1 MSITINIE
9 DWDSCKKTAFASTWD
24 DFCIESW
31 KKLVSYANKK
41 NIPLTFFINTCGYCE
56 AGRFQKDNNLIGP
69 ETKMSKKDI
78 EFFKKIVKQGNE
90 IGGHTTNHYDMHKMN
105 NQDIEKDCKEWINIM
120 EKEKIIKK
128 NQGLS
133 FSYPYGYRP
142 KSLSMI
148 EKYFIGAR
156 SYGGGLNENNPTN
169 IFRLK
174 STNIGKMAKLEKIN
188 KVIDEAINN
197 NKIIIEAGH
206 GINKECW
213 SPVPDNI
220 IYKHFDY
227 VNKKQ
232 KDLWCT
238 TMVNIIKYIIQRNNI
253 DLIQEKNNK
262 NIQISFQKKIDFNFD
277 LIPLTISLKITKDT
291 KIKNCKQ
298 NKKNIKIQNLNG
310 LYFIKTSDFENKI
323 FINISKNKTKGKF
336 NREKKLKKTK
346 KNKDI

>member
-9 DWDSCKKTAFASTWD
+9 KWDSCKKTAFASTWD

-90 IGGHTTNHYDMHKMN
+90 IGGHTTNHYDMHKMSN
-105 NQDIEKDCKEWINIM
+105 NDIEKDCEEWVNIL
-120 EKEKIIKK
+120 EKKKVIKK

-142 KSLSMI
+142 KSLNML
-148 EKYFIGAR
+148 EKYFLGAR
-156 SYGGGLNENNPTN
+156 AYGGGLNDCNPKN
-169 IFRLK
+169 LYRLK
-174 STNIGKMAKLEKIN
+174 SVNVGKMTKLEKLN
-188 KVIDEAINN
+188 KILDDAINN
-197 NKIIIEAGH
+197 DKIIIEAGH

-232 KDLWCT
+232 KYLWCT
-238 TMVNIIKYIIQRNNI
+238 TMVNIIKYIIQRNNLELSLKHI
-253 DLIQEKNNK
+253 DQEKLIFK
-262 NIQISFQKKIDFNFD
+262 IKQKKKINFEI
-277 LIPLTISLKITKDT
+277 IPITISIR
-291 KIKNCKQ
+291 IP
-298 NKKNIKIQNLNG
+298 KNIKIINCIQNNKKIEIDKTKDIF
-310 LYFIKTSDFENKI
+310 FIKTSDFNHEI
-323 FINISKNKTKGKF
+323 II
-336 NREKKLKKTK
+336 
-346 KNKDI
+346 DIK